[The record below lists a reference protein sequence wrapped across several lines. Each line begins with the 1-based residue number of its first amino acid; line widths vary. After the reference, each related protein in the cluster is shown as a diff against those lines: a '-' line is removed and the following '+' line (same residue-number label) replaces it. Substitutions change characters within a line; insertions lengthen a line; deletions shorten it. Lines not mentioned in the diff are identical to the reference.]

1 MIIDD
6 KGRLFGKINIIDF
19 SVILV
24 LFLLI
29 PAFYFVYKI
38 KNIKIHGP
46 ERDMVEI
53 ELPCNLIKLPPEN
66 LKLIAVGD
74 KEFDISGNK
83 IAEISWI
90 GESKVYQY
98 KFYLYPNNQRDF
110 IMKDAKGLNEISVKL
125 RIKAEA
131 KDNGLYYKDK
141 RIVYDSPFEFKT
153 DKYKVIAVPLMP
165 GYPRKEQWL
174 KVKVKFSALSPELS
188 GIMNQGH
195 TEKDDYGRI
204 VGKLEEI
211 LNRKS
216 SEIQALKVEENKVI
230 FINDPYRSDVTAL
243 LNLLCTQIN
252 EEYYFK
258 NYPVKIGSQINF
270 SSDYYIISGVIVDI
284 KQ

>member
-1 MIIDD
+1 MIIDE

-19 SVILV
+19 SIILI
-24 LFLLI
+24 LFFLI
-29 PAFYFVYKI
+29 PMFYFVYKI
-38 KNIKIHGP
+38 KNIKIQGP
-46 ERDMVEI
+46 EREIVEI
-53 ELPCNLIKLPPEN
+53 ELPCNLIKLPPET
-66 LKLIAVGD
+66 LKLITLGD
-74 KEFDISGNK
+74 KEFDIAGNK

-110 IMKDAKGLNEISVKL
+110 IMKDAEGLNEIPVKL
-125 RIKAEA
+125 KLKAEV
-131 KDNGLYYKDK
+131 KDNGLYHKDK
-141 RIVYDSPFEFKT
+141 RIIYDSSFEFRT
-153 DKYKVIAVPLMP
+153 DKYKAIAVPLTP

-188 GIMNQGH
+188 GIINQGH
-195 TEKDDYGRI
+195 TEKDEYGRI

-243 LNLLCTQIN
+243 LNLLCSNIN
-252 EEYYFK
+252 GEFYFK
-258 NYPVKIGSQINF
+258 NYPMKIGSQINF
-270 SSDYYIISGVIVDI
+270 TSDLYIISGIIVDI